1 MNDDVGYFM
10 MVYIVDDCTV
20 HADSYD
26 FRMVLSMVADDGIYG
41 GGGGDAIQKHDYATM
56 TIWETPSG

>member
-1 MNDDVGYFM
+1 MDDDVGYFM
-10 MVYIVDDCTV
+10 MARCTV
-20 HADSYD
+20 HADAYD
-26 FRMVLSMVADDGIYG
+26 IRMISSMVADDGVDGG